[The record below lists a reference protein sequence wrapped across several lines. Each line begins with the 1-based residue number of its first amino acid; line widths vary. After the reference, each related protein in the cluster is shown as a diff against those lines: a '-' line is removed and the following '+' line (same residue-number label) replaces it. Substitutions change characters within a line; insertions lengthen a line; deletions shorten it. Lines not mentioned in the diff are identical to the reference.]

1 MDKEEARQ
9 LAESIPGARLVVI
22 ADAGHA
28 SNQEQPAAFNAA
40 VREFLTTRC

>member
-1 MDKEEARQ
+1 MQ
-9 LAESIPGARLVVI
+9 LHRNREDFDAVGARLVVI